1 MNYIELF
8 ERRGRVM
15 DDLLMCA
22 SKLPP
27 ESFTAPGPADG
38 PSLRDLF
45 LSWLE
50 EQRRAV
56 HASLLGKPY
65 APLPLAA
72 HGGVF
77 DVGRAFGGFRL
88 TLRDQMESIFAPDL
102 ARKVTWRTAAGAD
115 VEVTVDELLAHL
127 AMHDARMQGL
137 VAERLRQLGA
147 TPPAVDLLG

>member
-1 MNYIELF
+1 
-8 ERRGRVM
+8 M
-15 DDLLMCA
+15 DDLLMVA

-27 ESFTAPGPADG
+27 ESFGAPGPADG
-38 PSLRDLF
+38 PSLRDIF

-56 HASLLGKPY
+56 HASLLGKAY

-88 TLRDQMESIFAPDL
+88 TLRDQMESIFSADL
-102 ARKVTWRTAAGAD
+102 ERKVKWKQATGNEI
-115 VEVTVDELLAHL
+115 EVTVDELLAHL

-147 TPPAVDLLG
+147 KPPSVDLLG